1 MARQEPCSLR
11 GVDQAPA
18 LEHVVLEMDSVSMA
32 QMLAKI
38 GYGFAVAC
46 FGLDAFEI
54 VYVLPTIVDNGRDA
68 GRYVGCLSDPPM
80 NEQAEGHQVT
90 LVQSGRDLTCYVR
103 LVAQMAIPEYVIV
116 IGRLREMLPAE
127 STGNAA

>member
-18 LEHVVLEMDSVSMA
+18 LKHVVLEMDSVSMA

-38 GYGFAVAC
+38 GCGFAVAC

-80 NEQAEGHQVT
+80 NEQALLPRVPRAIR
-90 LVQSGRDLTCYVR
+90 SR
-103 LVAQMAIPEYVIV
+103 LY
-116 IGRLREMLPAE
+116 R
-127 STGNAA
+127 AAATSHATSDWSRRWPFPSM

>member
-1 MARQEPCSLR
+1 MTWQEPCSLR

-18 LEHVVLEMDSVSMA
+18 LEHVALEMDSVSMA

-54 VYVLPTIVDNGRDA
+54 VYVLPTIVNNGRDA
-68 GRYVGCLSDPPM
+68 RRYVGCLSDPPM

-90 LVQSGRDLTCYVR
+90 LVQSGRDVTCYVR
-103 LVAQMAIPEYVIV
+103 LVAQMAIPEYVVV